1 MHVPVRELNQR
12 MARFRD
18 RMDRDHPDWEA
29 AGITGK
35 VNLYYLT
42 GTIQD
47 GLLTIPRDR
56 DAVFW
61 VRRSYERAMAE
72 SEFPDIRKMTSY
84 RDAAAV
90 TGKVNKPVYLELDTV
105 TLAQYGRMNKHFA
118 FSGVQ
123 PLDAQVAKVRS
134 VKSPYEFSLMEK
146 AGKIHRHV
154 LEDCVPDLLSE
165 GIDELTLTADLYSVM
180 VREGHQGHMR
190 FGMFNEMLLGQI
202 GFGTSSIAP
211 ICVDTPG
218 GISGLSPAVPMS
230 GSRERKLKKGD
241 LVVVDIGCGVEG
253 YHTDKTLSY
262 MFGKAIPGDA
272 IRAHERCV
280 EIQIEIASLLK
291 PGAIPSEI
299 YASVMAGLEPEFL
312 ENFMG
317 YGQNTVRFLGHGIG
331 LEIDE
336 SPVISKGF
344 DEPLEEGMV
353 FAVEP
358 KKGIRDVGLVGIEN
372 TFAVTPGGG
381 RSLTGTHPGLL
392 PVS

>member
-1 MHVPVRELNQR
+1 MHVPASELTQR
-12 MARFRD
+12 LARFRD
-18 RMDRDHPDWEA
+18 RMDRDHPDWEV

-35 VNLYYLT
+35 VNLYYFT

-47 GLLTIPRDR
+47 GLLTIPRDK

-61 VRRSYERAMAE
+61 VRRSYERAIAE
-72 SEFPDIRKMTSY
+72 SEFPNIRRMSGY

-90 TGKVNKPVYLELDTV
+90 TGKVNRPVYLELDTV

-134 VKSPYEFSLMEK
+134 VKSPYEFSLMER

-154 LEDCVPDLLSE
+154 LEDLVPDLLLE
-165 GIDELTLTADLYSVM
+165 GMDEVTLATELYSVM
-180 VREGHQGHMR
+180 VQEGHQGIIR
-190 FGMFNEMLLGQI
+190 FGMFNEMVLGQI
-202 GFGTSSIAP
+202 DFGTSSIAP

-218 GISGLSPAVPMS
+218 GISGLHPSVPLM
-230 GSRERKLKKGD
+230 GSREQKLKKGD
-241 LVVVDIGCGVEG
+241 LVVIDIGCGVEG
-253 YHTDKTLSY
+253 YQTDKTMTY
-262 MFGKAIPGDA
+262 MFGNAIPDEA
-272 IRAHERCV
+272 IRAHEQCV
-280 EIQIEIASLLK
+280 AIQDEVASLLV

-299 YASVMAGLEPEFL
+299 FSTVMGGLEPEFL

-317 YGQNTVRFLGHGIG
+317 YGQNAVKFLGHGIG

-358 KKGIRDVGLVGIEN
+358 KKGIKDVGLVGIEN
-372 TFAVTPGGG
+372 TFAVTPAGG
-381 RSLTGTHPGLL
+381 RSLTGNHPGLL
-392 PVS
+392 PVF